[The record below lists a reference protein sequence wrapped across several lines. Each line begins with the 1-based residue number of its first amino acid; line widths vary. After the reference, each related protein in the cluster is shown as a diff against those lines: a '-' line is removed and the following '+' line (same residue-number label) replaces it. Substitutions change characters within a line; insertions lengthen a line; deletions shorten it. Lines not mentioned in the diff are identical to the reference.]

1 MLIAFF
7 RLMLSLIF
15 VIPGNIMILPLTTYI
30 SFYAERE
37 RVAALAGS
45 KVKILAMDVKASIKV
60 VAYIST
66 YPIYVCAFTFI
77 FNVLLRWYYG
87 LEGADSY
94 YYTFIFF
101 MAFPIL

>member
-1 MLIAFF
+1 MLISFL

-15 VIPGNIMILPLTTYI
+15 VIPGNIMVLPLSSSI

-37 RVAALAGS
+37 RVAALATS
-45 KVKILAMDVKASIKV
+45 TVKIMAMDVKASIKV
-60 VAYIST
+60 VSYIST
-66 YPIYVCAFTFI
+66 YPVYVCTFTFL
-77 FNVLLRWYYG
+77 FNLLLRWYYG
-87 LEGADSY
+87 LERADSY